1 MLPEELRCMQEEICC
16 WRRYVI
22 EGDILLEEICCWKRY
37 QRRYLAKGGTQQK
50 EPSLSTRNPTP
61 DEYIYFALVLYLFFV
76 PLLI

>member
-50 EPSLSTRNPTP
+50 EQSLSTRNPTP